1 MNSTRHSQSGPVRA
15 VIFDWA
21 GTTVDFGCCAPAAVF
36 LEVFKRKGIDVT
48 LEQARGPM
56 GMHKRDHIRI
66 LAQLEPIAAQWNAKY
81 GRRPTEDDVEAMFA
95 EFIPLQVEAI
105 AHHADN
111 IPGAIETMSDLRARG
126 IKIGST
132 TGYNA
137 EMMAVLTP
145 LAKDAGYAP
154 DCIVC
159 VSDVPRG
166 RPAPDMALEAAR
178 RLGVDDPA
186 LCVKV
191 GDTVADIK
199 EGLNA
204 KMWSIGVVDHGNEV
218 GLSRTEFE
226 ALAPNDLAARRR
238 TAQRRLVD
246 AGAHYVANTIR
257 DIPTCIDTINKRLA
271 NGEQP

>member
-1 MNSTRHSQSGPVRA
+1 MSTNDDTHRVKA

-36 LEVFKRKGIDVT
+36 IEVFRRKGIEVT

-66 LAQLEPIAAQWNAKY
+66 LTQLGPIAEQWSATY
-81 GRRPTEDDVEAMFA
+81 GRRPTEEDVEAMFA
-95 EFIPLQVEAI
+95 EFVPLQVEAI
-105 AHHADN
+105 ANHADI
-111 IPGAIETMSDLRARG
+111 IPGVLETVSALRARG

-145 LAKDAGYAP
+145 LAAKAGYTP
-154 DCIVC
+154 DCMVC
-159 VSDVPRG
+159 VSDVKEG
-166 RPAPDMALEAAR
+166 RPAPDMALEAAK
-178 RLGVDDPA
+178 RLGVAPS

-204 KMWSIGVVDHGNEV
+204 GMWSIGVVDHGNEV
-218 GLSRTEFE
+218 GLSKAEFE
-226 ALAPNDLAARRR
+226 ALAPLELAARRR
-238 TAQRRLVD
+238 RAQRTLVH

-257 DIPTCIDTINKRLA
+257 DVPTCIDTVNKRLA
-271 NGEQP
+271 SGDQP